1 MQGEW
6 VRKPAGETSVVFV
19 HGILSSGE
27 ECWRNSTGTY
37 WPKLLEQE
45 PELAKLG
52 IYVGTYQ
59 TGIYSGTYSISDIVD
74 DLKERLF
81 NVDKVINNHQIIFVC
96 HSMGGIVFRQFIVE
110 RSLDLKKQN
119 LSIGLF
125 LVASPSLGSDYANCA
140 KLITHLVGNEQ
151 AKALGFSQKNNW
163 LNDLDKEF
171 KNIKESGELEHTWQR
186 VD

>member
-1 MQGEW
+1 M
-6 VRKPAGETSVVFV
+6 VFV

-27 ECWRNSTGTY
+27 KCWRNSNGAY

-52 IYVGTYQ
+52 IYVYTYQ
-59 TGIYSGTYSISDIVD
+59 TGIFSGTYGISDIVD

-81 NVDKVINNHQIIFVC
+81 NVDKVLNNHQIIFVC
-96 HSMGGIVFRQFIVE
+96 HSMGGIVVRQFIAD
-110 RSLDLKKQN
+110 RILAIKKQN

-140 KLITHLVGNEQ
+140 KLISNFVGNAQ
-151 AKALGFSQKNNW
+151 AKALGFSQENN
-163 LNDLDKEF
+163 
-171 KNIKESGELEHTWQR
+171 
-186 VD
+186 